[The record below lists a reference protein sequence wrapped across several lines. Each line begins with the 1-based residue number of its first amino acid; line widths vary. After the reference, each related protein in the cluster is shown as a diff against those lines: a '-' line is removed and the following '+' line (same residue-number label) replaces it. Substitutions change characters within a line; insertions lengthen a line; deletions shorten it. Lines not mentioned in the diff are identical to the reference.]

1 MVGENIFADQKIESM
16 QTWFECKVKYV
27 KIDDDGR
34 ERKVSE
40 VYLVDAVTFTDAET
54 RIIQQMGTMVR
65 GEFIVD
71 NIKKSNI
78 VEIYP
83 HENGEWWYKAR
94 IGIVTIDEKAGKEK
108 KINNYFLVAADDLKQ
123 ALQRLEEGLS
133 YILVPYQTTSLA
145 ICNIVDVFPYFED
158 NVNKPIPSN
167 LKPLSQVTKPQVFE
181 DEDLDVVYSAE
192 EEEEENETEE
202 EENTTE
208 EE

>member
-1 MVGENIFADQKIESM
+1 M

-34 ERKVSE
+34 ERKVNE

-54 RIIQQMGTMVR
+54 RIIQNVQTMVR

-78 VEIYP
+78 IEIFP
-83 HENGEWWYKAR
+83 HEDGEWWYKAK

-108 KINNYFLVAADDLKQ
+108 KINNYFLVAADDIKQ
-123 ALQRLEEGLS
+123 ALQRLEDGLS

-145 ICNIVDVFPYFED
+145 ICNIIDVFPYFGD
-158 NVNKPIPSN
+158 SANQPIPAN
-167 LKPLSQVTKPQVFE
+167 LKPLAQVTKPQVFE
-181 DEDLDVVYSAE
+181 DEDLDVVYSADDE
-192 EEEEENETEE
+192 EEEIEE
-202 EENTTE
+202 EETDNQE
-208 EE
+208 

>member
-1 MVGENIFADQKIESM
+1 M

-54 RIIQQMGTMVR
+54 RIIQQLKTMVR
-65 GEFIVD
+65 GEFVVD

-78 VEIYP
+78 VEIFP
-83 HENGEWWYKAR
+83 HEDGEWWYKAK
-94 IGIVTIDEKAGKEK
+94 IAIVTIDENAGKEK
-108 KINNYFLVAADDLKQ
+108 KINNYFLVAADDIKQ

-145 ICNIVDVFPYFED
+145 VCNIVDVFPYFGD
-158 NVNKPIPSN
+158 DANKPVPSN
-167 LKPLSQVTKPQVFE
+167 LKPLKEVTKPQVFE
-181 DEDLDVVYSAE
+181 DEDLDVVYNADE
-192 EEEEENETEE
+192 EEEEEVHDEETDDQE
-202 EENTTE
+202 
-208 EE
+208 

>member
-1 MVGENIFADQKIESM
+1 M

-54 RIIQQMGTMVR
+54 RIIQQMQTMVR

-78 VEIYP
+78 VEIFP
-83 HENGEWWYKAR
+83 HENGEWWFKAK
-94 IGIVTIDEKAGKEK
+94 IGIVTIDENAGKEK
-108 KINNYFLVAADDLKQ
+108 KINNYFLVAADDIKQ

-133 YILVPYQTTSLA
+133 YVLVPYQTTSLA
-145 ICNIVDVFPYFED
+145 VSTIMDVFPYFED
-158 NVNKPIPSN
+158 KVNQPIPSN
-167 LKPLSQVTKPQVFE
+167 LKPLKEVTKQPVFE
-181 DEDLDVVYSAE
+181 DEDLDVVYSDDEEDEVEEPEEDDAE
-192 EEEEENETEE
+192 I
-202 EENTTE
+202 
-208 EE
+208 

>member
-1 MVGENIFADQKIESM
+1 M

-54 RIIQQMGTMVR
+54 RIIKQMETMVR
-65 GEFIVD
+65 GEFMVD

-78 VEIYP
+78 VEIFP
-83 HENGEWWYKAR
+83 HESGEWWYKAK
-94 IGIVTIDEKAGKEK
+94 IGIVTIDENAGKEK

-133 YILVPYQTTSLA
+133 YVLVPYQTTSLA
-145 ICNIVDVFPYFED
+145 ISTIVDVFPYFED
-158 NVNKPIPSN
+158 KVNAPIPAN
-167 LKPLSQVTKPQVFE
+167 LKPLKQVTKQPVFE
-181 DEDLDVVYSAE
+181 DDDLDVVYSADDE
-192 EEEEENETEE
+192 EEEEIEE
-202 EENTTE
+202 ETDDQE
-208 EE
+208 

>member
-1 MVGENIFADQKIESM
+1 M

-40 VYLVDAVTFTDAET
+40 VYLVDAVSFTDAET
-54 RIIQQMGTMVR
+54 RIIQQMETMVR
-65 GEFIVD
+65 GEFMVD

-123 ALQRLEEGLS
+123 ALQRLEEGLA
-133 YILVPYQTTSLA
+133 YVLVPYQTTSLA
-145 ICNIVDVFPYFED
+145 ICNIIDVFPYFED
-158 NVNKPIPSN
+158 KVNAKIPSN
-167 LKPLSQVTKPQVFE
+167 LKPLKEVTKTPVFE
-181 DEDLDVVYSAE
+181 DEDLDVVYSADDE
-192 EEEEENETEE
+192 EDEETELE
-202 EENTTE
+202 ETDDQE
-208 EE
+208 

>member
-1 MVGENIFADQKIESM
+1 M

-40 VYLVDAVTFTDAET
+40 VYLVDAVSFTDAET
-54 RIIQQMGTMVR
+54 RIIQQMETMVR
-65 GEFIVD
+65 GEFMVD

-145 ICNIVDVFPYFED
+145 ISTIVDVFPYFED
-158 NVNKPIPSN
+158 KVNAPIPSN
-167 LKPLSQVTKPQVFE
+167 LKPLKEVTKTPVFE
-181 DEDLDVVYSAE
+181 DEDLDVVYSADDDDEDITDE
-192 EEEEENETEE
+192 EIDDQE
-202 EENTTE
+202 
-208 EE
+208 

>member
-1 MVGENIFADQKIESM
+1 M

-54 RIIQQMGTMVR
+54 RIIKQLQTMVR

-78 VEIYP
+78 VEIFP
-83 HENGEWWYKAR
+83 HEDGEWWYKAK
-94 IGIVTIDEKAGKEK
+94 IAIVTIDENAGKEK
-108 KINNYFLVAADDLKQ
+108 KINNYFLVAADDIKQ
-123 ALQRLEEGLS
+123 ALQRLEDGLS

-145 ICNIVDVFPYFED
+145 VCNIVDVFPYFGD
-158 NVNKPIPSN
+158 DANQPIPSN
-167 LKPLSQVTKPQVFE
+167 LKPLKEVTKPQVFE
-181 DEDLDVVYSAE
+181 DEDLDVVYNADEDEDE
-192 EEEEENETEE
+192 ELPNDASDDQD
-202 EENTTE
+202 
-208 EE
+208 

>member
-1 MVGENIFADQKIESM
+1 
-16 QTWFECKVKYV
+16 
-27 KIDDDGR
+27 
-34 ERKVSE
+34 
-40 VYLVDAVTFTDAET
+40 
-54 RIIQQMGTMVR
+54 MVR

-83 HENGEWWYKAR
+83 HENGEWWYKAK

-108 KINNYFLVAADDLKQ
+108 KINNYFLVAADDIKQ

-167 LKPLSQVTKPQVFE
+167 LKPLAQVTKAPVFE
-181 DEDLDVVYSAE
+181 DEDLDVVYDADE
-192 EEEEENETEE
+192 DEDEEENDEE
-202 EENTTE
+202 ETDDQE
-208 EE
+208 

>member
-1 MVGENIFADQKIESM
+1 M

-40 VYLVDAVTFTDAET
+40 VYLVDAVSFTDAET
-54 RIIQQMGTMVR
+54 RIIQQMETMVR
-65 GEFIVD
+65 GEFMVD

-94 IGIVTIDEKAGKEK
+94 IGIVTIDEKAGNEK

-123 ALQRLEEGLS
+123 ALQRLEEGLA
-133 YILVPYQTTSLA
+133 YVLVPYQTTSLA
-145 ICNIVDVFPYFED
+145 ICNIIDVFPYFED
-158 NVNKPIPSN
+158 KVNAKIPSN
-167 LKPLSQVTKPQVFE
+167 LKPLKEVTKTPVFE
-181 DEDLDVVYSAE
+181 DEDLDVVYSADDE
-192 EEEEENETEE
+192 DEEENEL
-202 EENTTE
+202 EENDDQE
-208 EE
+208 

>member
-1 MVGENIFADQKIESM
+1 M

-54 RIIQQMGTMVR
+54 RIIKQMETMVR
-65 GEFIVD
+65 GEFMVD

-78 VEIYP
+78 VEIFP

-94 IGIVTIDEKAGKEK
+94 IGIVTIDENAGKEK

-123 ALQRLEEGLS
+123 ALLRFEEGLS
-133 YILVPYQTTSLA
+133 YVLVPYQTTSLA
-145 ICNIVDVFPYFED
+145 ISTIVDVFPYFED
-158 NVNKPIPSN
+158 KVNAPIPSN
-167 LKPLSQVTKPQVFE
+167 LKPLKQVTKQPVFE
-181 DEDLDVVYSAE
+181 DEDLDVVYSADDEEEDSE
-192 EEEEENETEE
+192 EEEIDDQE
-202 EENTTE
+202 
-208 EE
+208 

>member
-1 MVGENIFADQKIESM
+1 M

-54 RIIQQMGTMVR
+54 RIIQQLQTMVR

-78 VEIYP
+78 VEIFP
-83 HENGEWWYKAR
+83 HEEGEWWYKAK

-108 KINNYFLVAADDLKQ
+108 KINNYFLVAADDIKQ

-145 ICNIVDVFPYFED
+145 VCTIVDVFPYFGD
-158 NVNKPIPSN
+158 SANQPIPSN
-167 LKPLSQVTKPQVFE
+167 LKPLAQVTKQSVFE

-192 EEEEENETEE
+192 DDEDDLDEVNDEDVDDQE
-202 EENTTE
+202 
-208 EE
+208 

>member
-1 MVGENIFADQKIESM
+1 M

-54 RIIQQMGTMVR
+54 RIIQNVSTMVR

-83 HENGEWWYKAR
+83 HENGEWWYKAK

-108 KINNYFLVAADDLKQ
+108 KINNYFLVAADDIKQ

-145 ICNIVDVFPYFED
+145 ICNIIDVFPYFED

-167 LKPLSQVTKPQVFE
+167 LKPLAQVTKKPVFE
-181 DEDLDVVYSAE
+181 DEDLDEEVVYSADE
-192 EEEEENETEE
+192 EEEEEIEE
-202 EENTTE
+202 EEE
-208 EE
+208 ADDQE